1 MNPWYYEQIELG
13 YNYRITDIQC
23 SLGLSQLE
31 KIDQFKRRRREIVNR
46 YNETFN
52 KIDSIQIPFELE
64 ACDSNFHLYV
74 LLFSFD
80 QIGMYRT
87 QFMGGLR
94 KAGIQ
99 TQVHYI
105 PVHTQPFYQK
115 HFGTKW
121 GDFPYAEKYYQKCLS
136 IPLYPAMT
144 DEDVKKVIHEITQLV
159 NRSNHSRIKHQSM
172 TL

>member
-1 MNPWYYEQIELG
+1 
-13 YNYRITDIQC
+13 
-23 SLGLSQLE
+23 
-31 KIDQFKRRRREIVNR
+31 
-46 YNETFN
+46 
-52 KIDSIQIPFELE
+52 
-64 ACDSNFHLYV
+64 
-74 LLFSFD
+74 
-80 QIGMYRT
+80 MYRT
-87 QFMGGLR
+87 QFMGGLK

-121 GDFPYAEKYYQKCLS
+121 GDFPNAEKYYQKCLS

-159 NRSNHSRIKHQSM
+159 SQSNNSQLKHQSM
-172 TL
+172 ATW